1 MENSYNQSLFSQNT
15 KWTKKITFINT
26 NNRETRIKFNI
37 SQTII
42 DPMRICFDVIKK
54 KTIENYCAVIVKTN
68 MNNKQ

>member
-54 KTIENYCAVIVKTN
+54 NNRKLLRGNCENRHE
-68 MNNKQ
+68 

>member
-54 KTIENYCAVIVKTN
+54 KNNRKLLRGNCENKHE
-68 MNNKQ
+68 